1 MFVKFRNRL
10 TGSIMWVAD
19 DRAEEYKAMG
29 HKPVVD
35 EVSAPEK
42 PVKEP
47 EVKKEPKAV
56 EKKAPAKKT
65 QPVKAEV
72 KKAPAKKAA
81 PKTAVLTNVAPETV
95 EKVIA
100 RKETDAVVK
109 TALGEALPYYLL

>member
-35 EVSAPEK
+35 EFSAPEK

-65 QPVKAEV
+65 TAKTT
-72 KKAPAKKAA
+72 AKK
-81 PKTAVLTNVAPETV
+81 K
-95 EKVIA
+95 
-100 RKETDAVVK
+100 
-109 TALGEALPYYLL
+109 